1 MSNKNETVNELQKEL
16 DEISKGALLSPEII
30 RKKLIMWVIRNA
42 ISVFLIWYF
51 WDHWFMKYAL
61 WIIIPLSL
69 FSLISIVGFN
79 YFVKRKIA
87 KSQGVVDELS
97 DVMRGEE

>member
-1 MSNKNETVNELQKEL
+1 MSNNNETVNELQREL
-16 DEISKGALLSPEII
+16 DNISEGALLSPEII

-79 YFVKRKIA
+79 YFVKRKLA
-87 KSQGVVDELS
+87 KTQKSVDLLS
-97 DVMRGEE
+97 NVIEEEN

>member
-1 MSNKNETVNELQKEL
+1 MSNENINELQDEL
-16 DEISKGALLSPEII
+16 DKIREGSLLSSEII
-30 RKKLIMWVIRNA
+30 RKKLIMWIIRNA
-42 ISVFLIWYF
+42 LSIVLIWYF

-79 YFVKRKIA
+79 YFVKRKLS
-87 KSQGVVDELS
+87 KTQGAVDKLS
-97 DVMRGEE
+97 DTQDNED